1 MYMKGIIVYLVA
13 FLPLTAFAQHADFT
27 TDSIREVDG
36 EVVFKVDFK
45 YDLRKEDFHKK
56 AYAYLND
63 VLNPYSGVFSADN
76 EDYTTC
82 QIIDYIDIE
91 NSLFQKFGMYMRYIL
106 QLKYH
111 NGNCDMIIRDI
122 SYTEKGYFELNE
134 KRDRKRDVPEYT
146 AKDIMIDH
154 TYSLM
159 LIRKASERITT
170 TSLERINGIIQGLE
184 GAFAKR

>member
-1 MYMKGIIVYLVA
+1 MKGIIVYLVA

-63 VLNPYSGVFSADN
+63 VL
-76 EDYTTC
+76 
-82 QIIDYIDIE
+82 IIDYIDIE